1 MHSSAPMA
9 ILTALVACAIVIAL
23 AVAVGD
29 IMGDRRRL
37 RDHGHPADDDADR
50 RGAPDDDAR

>member
-1 MHSSAPMA
+1 MA